1 MPVVSTKPAHG
12 ALDRCVQSVIVDD
25 CQVDSLGCSLRSSFG
40 DSFVE
45 LSHVCTIQSRCRPNP
60 MQTFRDMQAA
70 DEVNGGIDV
79 NMTEEVRVDC
89 GMGVY
94 HISLGGGRSQ
104 GRTKGKNATD
114 FDHRTTTKTNPT
126 LAAYWPAYIGFILL
140 IPPRTTLHR
149 ATATVLHSCVS
160 SIICQ
165 VTTPHR
171 SRNTAPLQRAVCLF
185 CFAPRPFT
193 FLPAILAICR
203 SLLVNQPNIAY
214 IALER
219 PPRVS
224 YPLHCAPRDLRR
236 HRTPG

>member
-1 MPVVSTKPAHG
+1 MHYAK
-12 ALDRCVQSVIVDD
+12 Q
-25 CQVDSLGCSLRSSFG
+25 
-40 DSFVE
+40 
-45 LSHVCTIQSRCRPNP
+45 

-104 GRTKGKNATD
+104 GRNKGKNATD

-149 ATATVLHSCVS
+149 ATAAVFLSCVS
-160 SIICQ
+160 SIDCQ
-165 VTTPHR
+165 ITTHR
-171 SRNTAPLQRAVCLF
+171 SRITVSPLQRAVCLF

-224 YPLHCAPRDLRR
+224 YPLHCAPRVLRR
-236 HRTPG
+236 HRTPGWTISALFDIKELSVNSRW